1 MQTKKQSAEESIVN
15 IVVGL
20 ITSFLIQL
28 VIYPILKIPVTFG
41 ENIII
46 TLVFF
51 VVSFL
56 RSYLIRRYYNKKHSK
71 YASKS

>member
-1 MQTKKQSAEESIVN
+1 MQSKKQSSIESVTN

-28 VIYPILKIPVTFG
+28 FLYPILEIPVTINQ
-41 ENIII
+41 NITI

-56 RSYLIRRYYNKKHSK
+56 RSYGLRRYFNKKHSK
-71 YASKS
+71 

>member
-1 MQTKKQSAEESIVN
+1 MQSKKQSSIESVTN

-28 VIYPILKIPVTFG
+28 FLYPVLGIPVTINQ
-41 ENIII
+41 NITI

-56 RSYLIRRYYNKKHSK
+56 RSYGLRRHFNKKHSK
-71 YASKS
+71 

>member
-1 MQTKKQSAEESIVN
+1 MQSKKQSSIESVTN

-28 VIYPILKIPVTFG
+28 FLYPVLEIPVTINQ
-41 ENIII
+41 NITI

-56 RSYLIRRYYNKKHSK
+56 RSYGIRRYFNKKHSK
-71 YASKS
+71 